1 MDNQKIKNQFLS
13 MLDKFD
19 ALNERERI
27 SVMLLSVV
35 AIVIIFVE
43 LLISPLTQSYNVV
56 DKQVVNLQLQTNK
69 IENQIIILKNQ
80 SKLDPDFQE
89 KQKIKLLDEQLTNL
103 NVLLKE
109 KMHGLIEP
117 KQMAKV
123 LEVVL
128 AQSTDLKLQRVQS
141 LGAVPILSLKTK
153 KNVDEDN
160 ANTLGIYRHGLQI
173 EFKGS
178 YLSTLK
184 YLSALEALPWDFY
197 WDVLELN
204 VDRYP
209 VSTITITV
217 HTLSFHKGWIGV

>member
-1 MDNQKIKNQFLS
+1 MGINTQSQTLFE
-13 MLDKFD
+13 KFD

-35 AIVIIFVE
+35 AIIIVFVE
-43 LLISPLTQSYNVV
+43 LLISPMNQQYNVI
-56 DKQVVNLQLQTNK
+56 DKQIVSLQTQTRQF
-69 IENQIIILKNQ
+69 ESQIIILK
-80 SKLDPDFQE
+80 SKKSRDPAFQE
-89 KQKIKLLDEQLTNL
+89 KQKIKLLNEQISNL

-128 AQSTDLKLQRVQS
+128 AQNTDLKLQRVQS
-141 LGAVPILSLKTK
+141 LGAEPLSPIKTK
-153 KNVDEDN
+153 EGEE
-160 ANTLGIYRHGLQI
+160 AQALGIYRHGMQI

-178 YLSTLK
+178 YLSTLE
-184 YLSALEALPWDFY
+184 YLKALDKLPWNFY

-204 VDRYP
+204 VDKYP
-209 VSTITITV
+209 VSKIVITV
-217 HTLSFHKGWIGV
+217 HTLSFHEGWIGV

>member
-1 MDNQKIKNQFLS
+1 MNKPLEPLFE
-13 MLDKFD
+13 KFD

-27 SVMLLSVV
+27 SVIVLFAV
-35 AIVIIFVE
+35 AVIMIFVE
-43 LLISPLTQSYNVV
+43 FFISPLNKQYDVL
-56 DKQVVNLQLQTNK
+56 DKQIMSIKTQTQQF
-69 IENQIIILKNQ
+69 ESQMATLKTRKNR
-80 SKLDPDFQE
+80 DPYFLE
-89 KQKIKLLDEQLTNL
+89 KQKIKLLTEQIESL
-103 NVLLKE
+103 NVHLKE

-128 AQSTDLKLQRVQS
+128 AQNTDLSLQRVQS
-141 LGAVPILSLKTK
+141 LGAEPLSSIKVK
-153 KNVDEDN
+153 EGDKAED
-160 ANTLGIYRHGLQI
+160 LGVYRHGLQI

-184 YLSALEALPWDFY
+184 YLKALDELPWDFY

-204 VDRYP
+204 VDKYP
-209 VSTITITV
+209 TSTIVITV

>member
-1 MDNQKIKNQFLS
+1 MGINTQSQTLFE
-13 MLDKFD
+13 KFD

-35 AIVIIFVE
+35 AIIIVFVE
-43 LLISPLTQSYNVV
+43 LLISPMNQQYNVI
-56 DKQVVNLQLQTNK
+56 DKQIVSLQTQTRQF
-69 IENQIIILKNQ
+69 ESQIIILK
-80 SKLDPDFQE
+80 SKKSRDPDFQE
-89 KQKIKLLDEQLTNL
+89 KQKIKLLNEQISNL

-128 AQSTDLKLQRVQS
+128 AQNTDLKLQRVQS
-141 LGAVPILSLKTK
+141 LGAEPLSPIKTK
-153 KNVDEDN
+153 EGEE
-160 ANTLGIYRHGLQI
+160 AQALGIYRHGMQI

-178 YLSTLK
+178 YLSTLE
-184 YLSALEALPWDFY
+184 YLKALDKLPWNFY

-204 VDRYP
+204 VDKYP
-209 VSTITITV
+209 VSKIVITV
-217 HTLSFHKGWIGV
+217 HTLSFHEGWIGV

>member
-1 MDNQKIKNQFLS
+1 MHKQLQPL
-13 MLDKFD
+13 LDKFD

-35 AIVIIFVE
+35 AIIIVFVE
-43 LLISPLTQSYNVV
+43 LIISPLNQKYDVT
-56 DKQVVNLQLQTNK
+56 DKQIVSLTTQTQQL
-69 IENQIIILKNQ
+69 ESQIIILKAKKNR
-80 SKLDPDFQE
+80 DPDFQE
-89 KQKIKLLDEQLTNL
+89 KQKIKLLDEQITNL
-103 NVLLKE
+103 NGQLKE

-128 AQSTDLKLQRVQS
+128 AQNTDLKLQRVQS
-141 LGAVPILSLKTK
+141 LGAEPLSPIKVK
-153 KNVDEDN
+153 EGEDPQ
-160 ANTLGIYRHGLQI
+160 ALGIYRHGLQI

-184 YLSALEALPWDFY
+184 YLKALDELPWNFY

-204 VDRYP
+204 VDKYP
-209 VSTITITV
+209 VSSIVITV
-217 HTLSFHKGWIGV
+217 HTLSFHEGWIGV